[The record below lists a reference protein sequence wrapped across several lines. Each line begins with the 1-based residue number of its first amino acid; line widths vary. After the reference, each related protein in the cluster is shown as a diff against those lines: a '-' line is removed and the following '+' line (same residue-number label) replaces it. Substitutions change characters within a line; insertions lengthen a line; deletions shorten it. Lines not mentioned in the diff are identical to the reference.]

1 MLRTVKSK
9 EYFTQHNQ
17 HQAIYALD
25 PVDLT
30 HGGDESEGSEEHQRK

>member
-1 MLRTVKSK
+1 MFWTVRSK
-9 EYFTQHNQ
+9 ESFTQNQ
-17 HQAIYALD
+17 AVYVLD